1 MTETAQERDAVSAVA
16 ELAAM
21 LIKAALTMPIGTMK
35 AACDLQMRML
45 EMMEGLIPGLDA
57 SAAAGAPGAPGAP
70 STGARAPAAPASRPT
85 SGWGPVTQQGPS
97 TGWGPMPG
105 S

>member
-1 MTETAQERDAVSAVA
+1 M
-16 ELAAM
+16 AAM

-45 EMMEGLIPGLDA
+45 EMMEGLIPRLDA
-57 SAAAGAPGAPGAP
+57 APAAGAGGGPGAP
-70 STGARAPAAPASRPT
+70 STGAGAPAPSAPKPASAL
-85 SGWGPVTQQGPS
+85 GDWGPVTLQDPS
-97 TGWGPMPG
+97 AGWGPMPR